1 MDTIVIIFTILLFMA
16 FLAMEIPIGFAL
28 LGGGLVGIWLLGFG
42 PSALSFMAA
51 TPFGT
56 TANYAM
62 LIIPMFLLLG
72 ALVSHSGIAA
82 RIFDAANRMLGWL
95 PGGLA
100 VSTIMACTL
109 FGAISGSSAADVA
122 TIGKVS
128 LNEMRRHGY
137 NVRFAAGVIA
147 AGGTLAILIP
157 PSIPLVMYGILT
169 SEPIGSLL
177 LAGVIPGL
185 LTALAFIAY
194 VVFMCWR
201 RGIGA
206 AGAAVAMANVAP
218 ARRGGFVRRTMT
230 GPYVGMAYAA
240 ILILVI
246 IGGIYTGVFTS
257 TEAAAV
263 GAFAALALGIPVT
276 IAEGNDWRSML
287 GGALAEAGQ
296 LTSMVFILLIGSA
309 VFSYFLTLSGVAANL
324 ASWVATLN
332 LSPNQVVAICLLVL
346 IPLGMF
352 LDGMS
357 MLLIVVPLVYP
368 LLKHLGVDGVWFG
381 VLTVMLIE
389 IGLLTPPFGINVFVI
404 AGIADDLPL
413 EQAFAGVAPFIA
425 LQFLMV
431 GLIFFFPELVLFLP
445 SLAAAQ

>member
-1 MDTIVIIFTILLFMA
+1 
-16 FLAMEIPIGFAL
+16 
-28 LGGGLVGIWLLGFG
+28 
-42 PSALSFMAA
+42 
-51 TPFGT
+51 
-56 TANYAM
+56 
-62 LIIPMFLLLG
+62 
-72 ALVSHSGIAA
+72 
-82 RIFDAANRMLGWL
+82 
-95 PGGLA
+95 
-100 VSTIMACTL
+100 
-109 FGAISGSSAADVA
+109 
-122 TIGKVS
+122 
-128 LNEMRRHGY
+128 
-137 NVRFAAGVIA
+137 
-147 AGGTLAILIP
+147 
-157 PSIPLVMYGILT
+157 MYGILT
-169 SEPIGSLL
+169 SEPIGPLL

-185 LTALAFIAY
+185 LTALAFVAY
-194 VVFMCWR
+194 VVFVCWR

-206 AGAAVAMANVAP
+206 SDAALAAASTVSV
-218 ARRGGFVRRTMT
+218 RRGGFVRRAMT

-287 GGALAEAGQ
+287 GGALAEAGE
-296 LTSMVFILLIGSA
+296 LTSMVFVLLIGSA

-324 ASWVATLN
+324 AGWVATLN

-346 IPLGMF
+346 VPLGMF

-368 LLKHLGVDGVWFG
+368 LLKQLGVDGIWFG

-413 EQAFAGVAPFIA
+413 EQAFAGVMPFIA
-425 LQFLMV
+425 IQFLMV

-445 SLAAAQ
+445 SLAAQ